1 VKEKALVL
9 ILLIFNFLNK
19 ALLMGLIFYLS
30 SCSRLLINSDF
41 DKQTDKKKSFK
52 AFHSLIDHTP
62 GPTKKIIT
70 NGFVDKAEHYGLAG
84 LEAVTMNIVDLN
96 QDGWS
101 DLVFLPNYYSRPKFL
116 VFNPKIKKFTPLN
129 HDPLPTDFKASYL
142 IFHDFNKDGIKDLV
156 SAVFNQKSE
165 VTKVPVQMLKGII
178 KEKKIFFEL
187 VPKAISVSPTSTS
200 AVTIIDYDLD
210 GWPDLFF
217 SNWFENLGNE
227 VIPVADRL
235 LRNKLGTHFE
245 DVSHLLKGEHF
256 KLPNQLYPSQ
266 AKPTYGA
273 STCDIDQNGF
283 PDILAVSTN
292 GYKNKLWMNQ
302 KNDETD
308 LRFFEDVGDKSGY
321 ASDELGSR
329 LPTGG
334 GRTFFSA
341 CVDYNDDG
349 IMDVFLG
356 ELSHG
361 HDNDSVDKSSILTG
375 SKLTYPPYFI
385 RTEYLSEGDSQHWNQ
400 GDRRGIW
407 LDYNLDGRVDLLV
420 ENSGFPPY
428 SRLVLFEQQ
437 EDHAFVNVA
446 AKIGIDVVN
455 PGATVIL
462 DVNQDGRWDILTA
475 QNNIRDSK
483 IKPRFY
489 LFENQMISKG
499 KSLKINLVGKNSNT
513 DGVGAKLSLVLV
525 SKKNPKVKKIQTRW
539 VEYSQGG
546 LPSQN
551 ESNMIF
557 GVPHE
562 FKPQEIQ
569 VSWPFVKNMSKS
581 KTEINLK
588 TYKIN
593 DSSFKKKL
601 ELTLD
606 DL

>member
-1 VKEKALVL
+1 LDL
-9 ILLIFNFLNK
+9 ILLIFKLLNK
-19 ALLMGLIFYLS
+19 ALSLGLIFYFS
-30 SCSRLLINSDF
+30 SCTRIPLISGSHN
-41 DKQTDKKKSFK
+41 QQDKKKALKKSRLEINQ
-52 AFHSLIDHTP
+52 SVS
-62 GPTKKIIT
+62 PTKKIMK
-70 NGFVDKAEHYGLAG
+70 NGFFDRTEEYGLSG
-84 LEAVTMNIVDLN
+84 FEAVTINAIDIN
-96 QDGWS
+96 RDGWS

-116 VFNPKIKKFTPLN
+116 IFDSKIKKFVLWN
-129 HDPLPTDFKASYL
+129 HDPLPMDFKASYL
-142 IFHDFNKDGIKDLV
+142 LFNDVNKDGIIDLI

-165 VTKVPVQMLKGII
+165 VSKVPIKFFKGIV
-178 KEKKIFFEL
+178 KDNKLYFDL
-187 VPKAISVSPTSTS
+187 VLMGISVAPTSTS
-200 AVTIIDYDLD
+200 AVSILDYDLD
-210 GWPDLFF
+210 GWPDLFL
-217 SNWFENLGNE
+217 SNWFEFHGNE

-235 LRNKLGTHFE
+235 LRNKLGMQFE
-245 DVSHLLKGEHF
+245 DVSHLLKGEHS
-256 KLPNQLYPSQ
+256 KLPSQLYPTE

-283 PDILAVSTN
+283 PDILTVSSN
-292 GYKNKLWMNQ
+292 GYKNKLWMNK
-302 KNDETD
+302 KNDGNE
-308 LRFFEDVGDKSGY
+308 LRFFEDVGEKSGY
-321 ASDELGSR
+321 ASDESGSL

-400 GDRRGIW
+400 GDRRAIW
-407 LDYNLDGRVDLLV
+407 LDYNLDGQVDLLV

-428 SRLVLFEQQ
+428 SRLVMFEQQ
-437 EDHAFVNVA
+437 DDHAFVNVA
-446 AKIGIDVVN
+446 SNIGIDVVN

-462 DVNQDGRWDILTA
+462 DVNRDGKWDILTS

-489 LFENQMISKG
+489 LFENNIEPKG
-499 KSLKINLVGKNSNT
+499 TSLKINLVGKNSNI
-513 DGVGAKLSLVLV
+513 DGVGAKISLVLV
-525 SKKNPKVKKIQTRW
+525 SRNDSNLKKIQTRW

-551 ESNMIF
+551 EKGVIF
-557 GVPHE
+557 GIPKN
-562 FKPQEIQ
+562 FKPVEIQ
-569 VSWPFVKNMSKS
+569 VFWPSLKKNGNK
-581 KTEINLK
+581 KIEINKKIYPLK
-588 TYKIN
+588 N
-593 DSSFKKKL
+593 LSSNKKL
-601 ELTLD
+601 EFTLN